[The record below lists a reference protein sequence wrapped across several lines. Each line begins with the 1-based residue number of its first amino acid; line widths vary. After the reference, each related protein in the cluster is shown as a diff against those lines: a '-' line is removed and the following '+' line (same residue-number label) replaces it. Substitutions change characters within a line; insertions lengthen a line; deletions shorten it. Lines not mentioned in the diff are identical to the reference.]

1 MSDVVCLQPAGREL
15 PDLNKLV
22 PSTAD
27 NDRILRVWA
36 ESYTRNPVG
45 VALLGDSELA
55 VTKSVPELDCSIAG
69 PGDNLSVVGREGNG
83 QNIVG
88 VANKASG
95 GGTGGKLPKAESLVP
110 RSRESIGT
118 VGGDNAVRHNVR
130 VTVKRSFGVTVGA
143 LIAGQVPDDQRL
155 IARTGQ

>member
-1 MSDVVCLQPAGREL
+1 
-15 PDLNKLV
+15 
-22 PSTAD
+22 
-27 NDRILRVWA
+27 LRVWA

-45 VALLGDSELA
+45 VPLLGDSELA

-69 PGDNLSVVGREGNG
+69 SRDNLSVVGREGNG

-110 RSRESIGT
+110 GSRESIGT
-118 VGGDNAVRHNVR
+118 VGGDN
-130 VTVKRSFGVTVGA
+130 
-143 LIAGQVPDDQRL
+143 LDQS
-155 IARTGQ
+155 

>member
-1 MSDVVCLQPAGREL
+1 
-15 PDLNKLV
+15 
-22 PSTAD
+22 
-27 NDRILRVWA
+27 LRVWA

-55 VTKSVPELDCSIAG
+55 VTKSVPELNCSIAG

-88 VANKASG
+88 VANKASR
-95 GGTGGKLPKAESLVP
+95 GGTGGKLPKAEGLVP

-118 VGGDNAVRHNVR
+118 VGGDN
-130 VTVKRSFGVTVGA
+130 
-143 LIAGQVPDDQRL
+143 LDQS
-155 IARTGQ
+155 